1 MHRISLLGA
10 GLIGTFYTMA
20 LHGHRGRDRVHVVYS
35 RSAER
40 ARTFADRWGIATH
53 TTNLEE
59 AVRDPDSDVVIVAVP
74 NHLHEAA
81 VMAAA
86 EAGKAVLC
94 TKPLGRNAAE
104 ARRMLEAVERSG
116 VFHGYLEDLCYTP
129 KTLRALEAVEH
140 GTLGQVL
147 WVRSRET
154 HPGPHSEW
162 FWNKEFSG
170 GGAIVDLGCHCIEI
184 ARSFIGKDIRPV
196 EVMCWGD
203 TLVHPIEAED
213 NAIGL
218 VRYENGAVGQF
229 EVSWSFRGGMDL
241 RDEVAGTD
249 GTIWLN
255 HWLRTGMEMYT
266 AVGEKDYVSEKA
278 ESASGW
284 LFPVGD
290 EPGALGYIDM
300 FTDVFN
306 SLDEGRA
313 PKETFYDGY
322 VVNAIIDAAY
332 ASMRNKKWQPVELA
346 VWRGQEGV
354 ASLAVA
360 RDYDEEHVLLKEE
373 RMMDGS
379 TKLILRHKQSG
390 KVVHRMNGIKE
401 P

>member
-1 MHRISLLGA
+1 MHRISLLGS
-10 GLIGTFYTMA
+10 GLIGMFYTMA
-20 LHGHRGRDRVHVVYS
+20 LHGHRGRDRVHVAYS
-35 RSAER
+35 RSADR
-40 ARTFADRWGIATH
+40 AKKFADEWGIPKY
-53 TTNLEE
+53 TTSLEE
-59 AVRDPDSDVVIVAVP
+59 AVRDPDTDVVIVAVP
-74 NHLHEAA
+74 NHLHESA
-81 VMAAA
+81 VIAAA

-104 ARRMLEAVERSG
+104 ARRMLEAVERAG

-129 KTLRALEAVEH
+129 KTLRALEAVAR
-140 GTLGQVL
+140 GTVGKVL

-154 HPGPHSEW
+154 HPGPHSDW
-162 FWNKEFSG
+162 FWNKELSG

-213 NAIGL
+213 NAVGL

-241 RDEVAGTD
+241 RDEVAGTE

-255 HWLRTGMEMYT
+255 HWLRTGMEMYS
-266 AVGEKDYVSEKA
+266 AVGETDYVAEKA
-278 ESASGW
+278 EGSMGW

-290 EPGALGYIDM
+290 ESGALGYVEM
-300 FTDVFN
+300 FTDVLN
-306 SLDEGRA
+306 AIDEGRE
-313 PKETFYDGY
+313 PKESFYDGY

-332 ASMRNKKWQPVELA
+332 ASMQNKEWRPVELPI
-346 VWRGQEGV
+346 WRGRESV
-354 ASLAVA
+354 PSISVM
-360 RDYDEEHVLLKEE
+360 RDFDAEHVLLKEE

-379 TKLILRHKQSG
+379 TKLILRNKATG
-390 KVVHRMNGIKE
+390 RVVHRTT
-401 P
+401 